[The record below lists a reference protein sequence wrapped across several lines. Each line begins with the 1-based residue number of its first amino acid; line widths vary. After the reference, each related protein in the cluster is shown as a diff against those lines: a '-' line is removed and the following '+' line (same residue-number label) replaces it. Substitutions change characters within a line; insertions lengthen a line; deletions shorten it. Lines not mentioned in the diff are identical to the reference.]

1 MVYFILGLFVG
12 GAIGFMACAL
22 LSSRFRPRD
31 LTEYEDEEFLT
42 YIRKGK
48 EDGQEGRGI
57 SKDPKPS

>member
-22 LSSRFRPRD
+22 LSSRFHPRD

-42 YIRKGK
+42 YIRKEK
-48 EDGQEGRGI
+48 EDG
-57 SKDPKPS
+57 